1 MSKQKPQKRGLGWG
15 KTLPDGTVECR
26 DSKGNKTLWN
36 RKGEEILPFAE
47 LDNGRLYASDGS
59 GNYAE

>member
-1 MSKQKPQKRGLGWG
+1 MSKQKPQKRRLGWG

-26 DSKGNKTLWN
+26 DNTGKKSWWN
-36 RKGEEILPFAE
+36 RKGEEIPFAE

-59 GNYAE
+59 GNYTD